1 MLHHFKI
8 VNMPSFKRKFML
20 FFKRN
25 LYIIFCAGL
34 LLMQGCANVGA
45 LNGGAKDTTAPK
57 VVLGK
62 STPNKPVN
70 FKKQRIILTFD
81 EWVKLDDVFAQVVVS
96 PPLNET
102 PEVTLHGKSVWFDF
116 AETEVLRENATY
128 TINFGVAVKDLHESN
143 PAKDLRFVF
152 STGATIDSLSVTGK
166 VVDAVTSEPLDNI
179 LLMLY
184 DNLADSAVK
193 KVKPFYFSRTDK
205 NGFARIENVRAG
217 TFKVFALKD
226 NDVNYLFNQET
237 ERIGFPLEN
246 LTLTSKNISTAPLDS
261 ATLTNDTLRRKA
273 DSLAAANS
281 DLKIRLFDPIKPLKL
296 TGREIDKYGVAKLT
310 FNQEAKN
317 AKITF
322 DDIGQNAFTEASN
335 DTLLVW
341 NTAKDETPWSLYVPN
356 NERIDTVRV
365 RPRGQVD
372 FMKKGKLSPLNEV
385 SNISKHPTKPIIFSF
400 NYPIQNIDNQLITLI
415 DSAKKNRPLS
425 ILRDSLSKRKL
436 IFNAAWE
443 EGQSYQLTILPKAL
457 TDIYGFKNDTIA
469 TQINVQKKT
478 DFSDIILTLSG
489 LDSSKNYIC
498 QLVGGANNIEAS
510 YIVKN
515 KKVFEQKMETIQI
528 EKYVLKVIEDTN
540 KNGKWDTGDYDTK
553 LQPERIFLKEVESL
567 RPNFEIELAFD
578 ISDL

>member
-1 MLHHFKI
+1 MLHHIKI
-8 VNMPSFKRKFML
+8 VNLPSFKRKFML
-20 FFKRN
+20 FFKKN
-25 LYIIFCAGL
+25 QFLIFCAAL
-34 LLMQGCANVGA
+34 LLIQGCANVGA
-45 LNGGAKDTTAPK
+45 LNGGAKDTVPPK
-57 VVLGK
+57 IVSAK

-81 EWVKLDDVFAQVVVS
+81 EWIKLDDVFSQVVVS

-116 AETEVLRENATY
+116 PETEILRENATY
-128 TINFGVAVKDLHESN
+128 TINFGIAVKDLHENN

-152 STGATIDSLSVTGK
+152 STGPTIDSLSVTGK
-166 VVDAVTSEPLDNI
+166 VIDAVTSEPVENI

-184 DNLADSAVK
+184 DNLADSVVK

-237 ERIGFPLEN
+237 ERIGFPVEN
-246 LTLTSKNISTAPLDS
+246 LTLTTKNVSTAPLDS
-261 ATLTNDTLRRKA
+261 AILNNDTLRRKA

-296 TGREIDKYGVAKLT
+296 TGREVDKYGVAKLT

-322 DDIGQNAFTEASN
+322 DDIGQNAFTEVSN

-341 NTAKDETPWSLYVPN
+341 NKAKDETPWSIYVPN

-365 RPRGQVD
+365 RPRGQAD
-372 FMKKGKLSPLNEV
+372 FMKKGKLSPLSEL
-385 SNISKHPTKPIIFSF
+385 SDIPKHPTKPVIFSF
-400 NYPIQNIDNQLITLI
+400 NYPIQTIDSQLITLI
-415 DSAKKNRPLS
+415 DTAKKNVPLS
-425 ILRDSLSKRKL
+425 ILRDSVSKRKL
-436 IFNAAWE
+436 IFNAEWA
-443 EGQSYQLTILPKAL
+443 EGQSYELTILPKAL
-457 TDIYGFKNDTIA
+457 TDIFGFKNDTIS
-469 TQINVQKKT
+469 TRINVLNKK

-540 KNGKWDTGDYDTK
+540 KNGKWDTGDYETK
-553 LQPERIFLKEVESL
+553 QQPERIFLKEVESL
-567 RPNFEIELAFD
+567 RPNFEIELTFD

>member
-1 MLHHFKI
+1 MLHHIKI
-8 VNMPSFKRKFML
+8 VDLPSFKGKFML
-20 FFKRN
+20 FFKKN
-25 LYIIFCAGL
+25 QCFIFCAVL
-34 LLMQGCANVGA
+34 LLMQSCANVGA

-70 FKKQRIILTFD
+70 FKKQRIVLTFD
-81 EWVKLDDVFAQVVVS
+81 EWIRLDDVFSQVVVS

-116 AETEVLRENATY
+116 PETEVLRENATY
-128 TINFGVAVKDLHESN
+128 TINFGNAVKDLHESN

-152 STGATIDSLSVTGK
+152 STGPTIDSLSVTGK
-166 VVDAVTSEPLDNI
+166 VIDAVTSEPVENI

-237 ERIGFPLEN
+237 ERIGFPVEN
-246 LTLTSKNISTAPLDS
+246 LTLTSKNVSTAPSDS
-261 ATLTNDTLRRKA
+261 ATLTNDTLRLRA
-273 DSLAAANS
+273 DSIEAANS

-310 FNQEAKN
+310 FNQPPKD

-322 DDIGQNAFTEASN
+322 DDIGQNAFTEVSN

-341 NTAKDETPWSLYVPN
+341 FKAKDESPWSIYVPN
-356 NERIDTVRV
+356 NERTDTVRV
-365 RPRGQVD
+365 RPRGQAD
-372 FMKKGKLSPLNEV
+372 FMKKGKLSMLNEL
-385 SNISKHPTKPIIFSF
+385 SDIPKHPTKPIVFSF
-400 NYPIQNIDNQLITLI
+400 NYPIQTIDSQSITLI
-415 DSAKKNRPLS
+415 DSAKKSVPLS
-425 ILRDSLSKRKL
+425 ILRDSVSKRKL
-436 IFNAAWE
+436 IFNADWA
-443 EGQSYQLTILPKAL
+443 EGQSYKLTIQPNTL
-457 TDIYGFKNDTIA
+457 TDIFGFKNDTIS
-469 TQINVQKKT
+469 TRINVLNKK

-510 YIVKN
+510 YLVKN

-540 KNGKWDTGDYDTK
+540 RNGKWDTGDYDK
-553 LQPERIFLKEVESL
+553 KQQPERIFLKEVESL